1 MRTIDSTFQFS
12 HSLVSSYEGW
22 LNAESDYNKYFG
34 NSENPPAWEDYEL
47 SKKLEFY
54 VHLFKLDLK
63 PEFEREDTALLLGKE
78 FENMLNERIECG
90 VFGFKNNKNE
100 CFNVFLNEDYDNL
113 LHNRINIEKRTG
125 KPISRQVKIE
135 GILPNGL
142 NFIGYA
148 DEVYDNCVIDIKTT
162 SNFNRDNYNNS
173 LQIPLYLHF
182 LPYPITRGFYQ
193 VTEFY
198 RSKSNNEF
206 TQKDTFVIEA
216 QPITQVKLQR
226 FSDLC
231 AEILRFAHGFRIDVE
246 NYSQY
251 FNL

>member
-1 MRTIDSTFQFS
+1 MRTIDNTFQFS

-22 LNAESDYNKYFG
+22 LNAESDYNKYYG

-54 VHLFKLDLK
+54 AHLFKLDLK
-63 PEFEREDTALLLGKE
+63 PEFEREDTALLLGKN
-78 FENMLNERIECG
+78 FEDLLNTGLADGEYFR
-90 VFGFKNNKNE
+90 FWNNKQE
-100 CFNVFLNEDYDNL
+100 EFKVFLNNDFVTL
-113 LHNRINIEKRTG
+113 LLNRKRVTP
-125 KPISRQVKIE
+125 KQQVKIE
-135 GILPNGL
+135 GKLPNGL
-142 NFIGYA
+142 NFIGFA
-148 DEVYDNCVIDIKTT
+148 DEVYDTCVIDIKTT

-173 LQIPLYLHF
+173 LQVPLYLHF
-182 LPYPITRGFYQ
+182 MPYPITRGCYQ

-216 QPITQVKLQR
+216 QPITQEKLQR